1 MYRLRYPVV
10 SGSESGFA
18 AASGAATDMSFIV
31 GDNLPQR
38 QAGVGSYILIRHWKG
53 RMSGSQR
60 SKSTRRSKKTDDT
73 LEGRTTAASSSAR
86 LDGSQ
91 GKLSAEKTGKA
102 KRASFAQEKQFAG
115 PSREAGRK

>member
-1 MYRLRYPVV
+1 MRVKK
-10 SGSESGFA
+10 
-18 AASGAATDMSFIV
+18 ASNSRKETKKD
-31 GDNLPQR
+31 
-38 QAGVGSYILIRHWKG
+38 G
-53 RMSGSQR
+53 R
-60 SKSTRRSKKTDDT
+60 

-115 PSREAGRK
+115 PSGEAGRN